1 VVSPHV
7 IVLVMMAL
15 RWARICRPRTFA
27 TFREQLRRVEDTRA
41 LPSRVVLHDH
51 RDVTSLKRISA
62 TGIIGTMMSS
72 SGLLYS
78 LTLDFPLEFSA
89 ILGLQS
95 VTAAVVLAL
104 YLRTYVARAVLDTR
118 RAQLSVTV
126 CGLFGTASA
135 KEHHLPLTMI
145 ESFSKSDKFL
155 KFRLKSAVWNPERW
169 VSYRIPRRQSN
180 AKDRTTAQVE
190 SPSAAFLKITPDTP
204 KVVRSSNVSGGRRFL
219 GAGLG
224 GATLA
229 EDFTAPARPTV
240 VRRLPSEPSDALPTE
255 ATHSLGSL
263 KLQKGLPVDGA
274 EEQKI
279 VDFFRNP
286 TAYAAHAS

>member
-1 VVSPHV
+1 
-7 IVLVMMAL
+7 MMAL
-15 RWARICRPRTFA
+15 RLARICRPRAFA
-27 TFREQLRRVEDTRA
+27 TFTEQLRKVEDTRA
-41 LPSRVVLHDH
+41 LPSRVVLHNY
-51 RDVTSLKRISA
+51 RDVTALKRISA
-62 TGIIGTMMSS
+62 TGIIGTLTCS
-72 SGLLYS
+72 SGLVYS
-78 LTLDFPLEFSA
+78 LSLNFPPVFSA

-95 VTAAVVLAL
+95 VAAAVVLAL

-118 RAQLSVTV
+118 RSQLSVTV

-169 VSYRIPRRQSN
+169 VSYRIPRGRSE
-180 AKDRTTAQVE
+180 AKNRTTAQVE
-190 SPSAAFLKITPDTP
+190 SPSAAFLEITPDTP
-204 KVVRSSNVSGGRRFL
+204 KVVRLSKASGGRRFL

-229 EDFTAPARPTV
+229 ENIVAPARPTV
-240 VRRLPSEPSDALPTE
+240 VRHLPSAPSDSLPTVS
-255 ATHSLGSL
+255 TYSLGSL
-263 KLQKGLPVDGA
+263 KLHKGLPVDGA

-286 TAYAAHAS
+286 AAYVAGAS